1 MKKLP
6 ITHTSTLFESLFVE
20 VWRKNSIYKKYVIG
34 NIYRLPSYISDDV
47 KSFINEFTALLND
60 LSIRSKSVYL
70 CGDYNID
77 LLKIHTVEDYSSFF
91 DNVIASSFVPKIT
104 LPTRICDTRS
114 SLIDNIYTNTID
126 KDHTSGI
133 LIRPISDHQMYFSIM
148 NENVTTTKSIQ
159 KYIEI
164 EVCSQENMD
173 RFKIEVANTD
183 LYNKLNQDLNT
194 DPNYNY
200 DINYDIIF
208 CQQNCKPL
216 RICTFQEKLENLT
229 GANTRKKNG

>member
-1 MKKLP
+1 M
-6 ITHTSTLFESLFVE
+6 
-20 VWRKNSIYKKYVIG
+20 
-34 NIYRLPSYISDDV
+34 
-47 KSFINEFTALLND
+47 ND
-60 LSIRSKSVYL
+60 LGIRSKSVYL

-77 LLKIHTVEDYSSFF
+77 LLKIHTVQDYSSFF
-91 DNVIASSFVPKIT
+91 DNVVASSFVPKII

-126 KDHTSGI
+126 KDYTSGI
-133 LIRPISDHQMYFSIM
+133 LMRPISDHQMHFSIM

-159 KYIEI
+159 KFIEI

-183 LYNKLNQDLNT
+183 LYNKLNQNLNS

-200 DINYDIIF
+200 DILSAE
-208 CQQNCKPL
+208 CKPL
-216 RICTFQEKLENLT
+216 RTCTFQEKLENLT
-229 GANTRKKNG
+229 GANTRKKKG

>member
-1 MKKLP
+1 MHL
-6 ITHTSTLFESLFVE
+6 
-20 VWRKNSIYKKYVIG
+20 R
-34 NIYRLPSYISDDV
+34 
-47 KSFINEFTALLND
+47 
-60 LSIRSKSVYL
+60 
-70 CGDYNID
+70 GDYNID
-77 LLKIHTVEDYSSFF
+77 LLKIRTVEDYSSFF

-104 LPTRICDTRS
+104 LPTKICATRS

-133 LIRPISDHQMYFSIM
+133 LIRPISDQQLYFSIM
-148 NENVTTTKSIQ
+148 NENVTTSTSKSIQ

-194 DPNYNY
+194 DPNYSYN
-200 DINYDIIF
+200 ILSAEL
-208 CQQNCKPL
+208 QAAK
-216 RICTFQEKLENLT
+216 NLHIP
-229 GANTRKKNG
+229 KKNKKI

>member
-1 MKKLP
+1 M
-6 ITHTSTLFESLFVE
+6 
-20 VWRKNSIYKKYVIG
+20 
-34 NIYRLPSYISDDV
+34 
-47 KSFINEFTALLND
+47 
-60 LSIRSKSVYL
+60 

-91 DNVIASSFVPKIT
+91 DDVIASSFVPKIT

-114 SLIDNIYTNTID
+114 SLFDNIYTNTID

-133 LIRPISDHQMYFSIM
+133 LIRAISDHQMYFSIM
-148 NENVTTTKSIQ
+148 NENVTASKSIQ

-200 DINYDIIF
+200 DILSAELQAAKN
-208 CQQNCKPL
+208 
-216 RICTFQEKLENLT
+216 CTFQEKLENLT
-229 GANTRKKNG
+229 SANIRKKNG

>member
-1 MKKLP
+1 MKNYLSH
-6 ITHTSTLFESLFVE
+6 THLHYLKVYLSKYGGKTVY
-20 VWRKNSIYKKYVIG
+20 IKKYVIG

-47 KSFINEFTALLND
+47 KSFINEFTALLNS

-91 DNVIASSFVPKIT
+91 DNVIASSFVLKIT

-148 NENVTTTKSIQ
+148 NENVTASKSIQ

-200 DINYDIIF
+200 DILSAEL
-208 CQQNCKPL
+208 QGAK
-216 RICTFQEKLENLT
+216 NLHIP
-229 GANTRKKNG
+229 RKN